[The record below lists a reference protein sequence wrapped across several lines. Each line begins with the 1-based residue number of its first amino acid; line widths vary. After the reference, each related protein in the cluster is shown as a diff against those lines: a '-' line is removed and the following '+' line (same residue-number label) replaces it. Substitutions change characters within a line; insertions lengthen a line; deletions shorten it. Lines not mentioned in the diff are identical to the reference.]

1 MAKNIEHE
9 NLIDVLKGDARS
21 VDFTQMIKEQQ
32 EFVRKA
38 QSLAGSKSS
47 KVEEAYIAEQKTKLS
62 ELEDIVKRWV
72 WQAFPEDDKIVNKT
86 MSWGQLTNNFEIQVM
101 IKKIK

>member
-9 NLIDVLKGDARS
+9 NLIDVLKGDARQ

-72 WQAFPEDDKIVNKT
+72 WQAFPEDDEVVNKT
-86 MSWGQLTNNFEIQVM
+86 MSWGQLCNNFEVQVM